1 MIEKVQLIL
10 YLPQL
15 RHRVQKPKPVIAS
28 ELCFFESLEQYSEKS
43 VHDPNGNVTYLYNVT
58 REEMMFEQ
66 VVISYANH
74 QMIFS
79 YEKTNVDASEQL
91 LEQLREGNIEYQP
104 VSKTFLVGRDE

>member
-1 MIEKVQLIL
+1 MQLIL
-10 YLPQL
+10 HFPQL
-15 RHRVQKPKPVIAS
+15 RHRLQKPEPVIAS

-43 VHDPNGNVTYLYNVT
+43 VHDPNGKVSYLYNVT
-58 REEMMFEQ
+58 RDEMIFEQ
-66 VVISYANH
+66 VVISYTNS

-91 LEQLREGNIEYQP
+91 LEQLKEGNIEYQP

>member
-10 YLPQL
+10 HFPQL
-15 RHRVQKPKPVIAS
+15 RHSLQKPEPVIAN

-43 VHDPNGNVTYLYNVT
+43 VHDPNGKVSYLYNVA
-58 REEMMFEQ
+58 REEMIFEQ
-66 VVISYANH
+66 VIISYANS

-91 LEQLREGNIEYQP
+91 LEHLKEENIEYHP

>member
-1 MIEKVQLIL
+1 MQLIL
-10 YLPQL
+10 HVPQL
-15 RHRVQKPKPVIAS
+15 RHRLQKPEPVIAN

-43 VHDPNGNVTYLYNVT
+43 VHDPNGKVSYLYNVT
-58 REEMMFEQ
+58 RDEMIFEQ
-66 VVISYANH
+66 VVISYTNN

-91 LEQLREGNIEYQP
+91 LERLKEGDIEYQP